1 MFVVHRMKLLA
12 GNVYAL
18 EPRPYVHNSTS
29 AGRCSMLLTRPDHP
43 LTDRRHLIGIM
54 CLLTTPHLLSLALA
68 QWCSCAALLL
78 YPTSLKRPMISPIE
92 KKPMVS
98 AVTMPTCVK
107 APESRFLSR
116 SRNDC
121 GLLIAW
127 SAVFSAALAVRD
139 PRLAGL
145 DTAFRSGAM
154 ADWTVCALLEEKLV
168 FLSE

>member
-1 MFVVHRMKLLA
+1 
-12 GNVYAL
+12 
-18 EPRPYVHNSTS
+18 
-29 AGRCSMLLTRPDHP
+29 ML
-43 LTDRRHLIGIM
+43 
-54 CLLTTPHLLSLALA
+54 PHHHSSSSLQLV
-68 QWCSCAALLL
+68 QWCSCTALLL

-154 ADWTVCALLEEKLV
+154 ADWTVWALLDEKLV
-168 FLSE
+168 RFSTNTCCSAALTVAACHVQSIQSCRVHQQPFRSIQRVE